1 MSLKK
6 RKTPLSELF
15 AEREALRKQPIKIL
29 NINDKNQKNENSTDY
44 RRCSVKSA
52 QRGI

>member
-15 AEREALRKQPIKIL
+15 AEREALRKQPISIFFPTKALSFGLKLKSLKL
-29 NINDKNQKNENSTDY
+29 NICHEFF
-44 RRCSVKSA
+44 R
-52 QRGI
+52 